1 MPDLERSAVAAE
13 PGAPSREK
21 RFRHQIEAGVS
32 ISGRIHFPGDARIDG
47 QLKGEIRADKL
58 LLVGQAAELEATVS
72 AQHMVLAGTM
82 RGDVIRSGT
91 VELEPTARLLGNI
104 EAKNLVVHAGA
115 FFDGRASIGKPQGE
129 QPAGS
134 KPAKPATTGQ
144 APERARR
151 RANA

>member
-1 MPDLERSAVAAE
+1 MADLERSAVAAE
-13 PGAPSREK
+13 PGAAPREK

-47 QLKGEIRADKL
+47 SLQGEIRAEKL
-58 LLVGQAAELEATVS
+58 LLIGETAELEATIS

-91 VELEPTARLLGNI
+91 VELEATARLLGNI
-104 EAKNLVVHAGA
+104 QANNLVVHAGA
-115 FFDGRASIGKPQGE
+115 FFDGKASIGKPATETKQVKPRD
-129 QPAGS
+129 QRAPTATTT
-134 KPAKPATTGQ
+134 KPA
-144 APERARR
+144 R

>member
-1 MPDLERSAVAAE
+1 MPDLERTAVAAA
-13 PGAPSREK
+13 PGKPNREQ

-47 QLKGEIRADKL
+47 KLKGEVRAEKL
-58 LLVGQAAELEATVS
+58 LLIGEKAELHATVS

-91 VELEPTARLLGNI
+91 VELEATARLLGNI

-115 FFDGRASIGKPQGE
+115 FFDGRAAIGKPA
-129 QPAGS
+129 PS
-134 KPAKPATTGQ
+134 AKSATPGQ
-144 APERARR
+144 AARERTTPAQR
-151 RANA
+151 RANG